1 MSNEDDATIL
11 INLKTF
17 MCAIQNFFF
26 SWMENGEI
34 EGQISILEKGK
45 IYEQE
50 KERKRKER
58 ETAEDPELTFKP
70 KINTTHKKAKKAIE
84 DGEKA
89 NP

>member
-1 MSNEDDATIL
+1 MPRGRL
-11 INLKTF
+11 R
-17 MCAIQNFFF
+17 
-26 SWMENGEI
+26 
-34 EGQISILEKGK
+34 
-45 IYEQE
+45 
-50 KERKRKER
+50 KERRGGRKKER